1 MEEFRGTPGIW
12 DIDIN
17 GQTILSDAGYKVAD
31 VDLIHGNDSDVSL
44 IVSAPELLEA
54 LQLAEKAM
62 VYGRNL
68 TYPEWYGTIHK
79 ARAAIAKALGK

>member
-12 DIDIN
+12 DIDVN

-44 IVSAPELLEA
+44 IVSAPELLKELVETHSA
-54 LQLAEKAM
+54 LCFTPDYIGSQR
-62 VYGRNL
+62 YIRN
-68 TYPEWYGTIHK
+68 E
-79 ARAAIAKALGK
+79 AAIAKALGK